1 MIKWLSEK
9 LKDQFRG
16 PTPLEMAMKELV
28 LAEHA
33 KLEAETGREFADSQ
47 VQYNAARIAR
57 LKKFIAAA
65 TKEEAK

>member
-1 MIKWLSEK
+1 MK
-9 LKDQFRG
+9 LWTDLKNTFRK
-16 PTPLEMAMKELV
+16 PTPLEIATVELV
-28 LAEHA
+28 EAELA

>member
-1 MIKWLSEK
+1 MRLWTD
-9 LKDQFRG
+9 LKNTFRK
-16 PTPLEMAMKELV
+16 PTPLEIATVELV
-28 LAEHA
+28 EAELA

-65 TKEEAK
+65 TKEESK

>member
-1 MIKWLSEK
+1 MRLWTD
-9 LKDQFRG
+9 LKNTFRK
-16 PTPLEMAMKELV
+16 PTPLEIATVELV
-28 LAEHA
+28 EAELA

-57 LKKFIAAA
+57 LKKFVAAA

>member
-1 MIKWLSEK
+1 MK
-9 LKDQFRG
+9 LWTDLKNTFRK
-16 PTPLEMAMKELV
+16 PTPLEIATVELV
-28 LAEHA
+28 EAELA

-65 TKEEAK
+65 TKEESK

>member
-1 MIKWLSEK
+1 MRLWTD
-9 LKDQFRG
+9 LKNTFRK
-16 PTPLEMAMKELV
+16 PTPLEIATVELV
-28 LAEHA
+28 EAELA

>member
-1 MIKWLSEK
+1 MRLWTD
-9 LKDQFRG
+9 LKNTFRK
-16 PTPLEMAMKELV
+16 PTPLEIATVELV
-28 LAEHA
+28 EAELA

-65 TKEEAK
+65 TKEETK